1 MSLLDKI
8 KEFFK
13 EEKPQETKKKE
24 LNILELEN
32 WLKERD
38 KEVEIQLKKE
48 TQNLHSQLSIN
59 LEKLETE
66 LKILES
72 VNLQERKEH
81 ERIKQITELGKIE
94 YINAVRKLI
103 ESLNQKS
110 PPPYIN
116 NEINKFAIS
125 SQKSHFKATHLI
137 GKEIEDIMNTISLI
151 RKLEND
157 FLKVNETI
165 LKEQTTIENLI
176 NRIKERQ
183 MLLENRNTIIKEKEN
198 TEKYSQEIKK
208 EIGKLEIKIEEIIKS
223 PEAQKREKLI
233 IEKEKK
239 EEELK
244 IQELNIKNII
254 DRRVL
259 EKYSHL
265 NKNRYTKIEKE
276 MQNYM
281 EDPIPALLSDN
292 NLIIKSILEECI
304 KEIKMGS
311 INIKD
316 SDKIISKLSLGKDS
330 LPEHKKS
337 IKTIR
342 KEIQSIEAKISNIQL
357 ATSSIQNEK
366 LQKEI
371 KLEENKG
378 HFDILSKKEEKL
390 QNKIKEINLQINDN
404 LQRFNIL
411 LN

>member
-1 MSLLDKI
+1 MSIIKRI
-8 KEFFK
+8 KEFFR

-38 KEVEIQLKKE
+38 KEIEIQLKKE

-81 ERIKQITELGKIE
+81 ERIKQITELGKNE

-137 GKEIEDIMNTISLI
+137 GKEIENIMNTISSI

-157 FLKVNETI
+157 FLKVNEAI
-165 LKEQTTIENLI
+165 IKEQTTIENLI

-183 MLLENRNTIIKEKEN
+183 TLLETRNTVIKEKEN
-198 TEKYSQEIKK
+198 TEKYSNTIKEEI
-208 EIGKLEIKIEEIIKS
+208 EKLEIKIKEIIKS

-254 DRRVL
+254 DRRIL

-265 NKNRYTKIEKE
+265 NRSKIEKN

-281 EDPIPALLSDN
+281 ENPIVTLLSDD

-316 SDKIISKLSLGKDS
+316 PDKTISKISAGKDS